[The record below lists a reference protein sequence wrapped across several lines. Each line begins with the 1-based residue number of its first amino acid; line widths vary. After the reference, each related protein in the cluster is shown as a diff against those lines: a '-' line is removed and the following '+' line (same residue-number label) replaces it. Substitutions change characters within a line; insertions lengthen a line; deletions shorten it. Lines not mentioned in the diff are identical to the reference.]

1 VYIVLKRDS
10 FCISMYIK
18 EAQSRGMPTNMP
30 TLYNVFSLCNIMGCS
45 VLLQKKREKVSLWS
59 KTNKPLER
67 WRPNYSL
74 ARCFVLHTCTFPAN
88 LLNYH
93 HYFYRLLE
101 LSWLKISWSSLIIY
115 IHYWLYIYI
124 YIYIYI

>member
-45 VLLQKKREKVSLWS
+45 VLLQKKEK
-59 KTNKPLER
+59 KFPCG
-67 WRPNYSL
+67 
-74 ARCFVLHTCTFPAN
+74 ARQINPYNDEGQTTL
-88 LLNYH
+88 
-93 HYFYRLLE
+93 
-101 LSWLKISWSSLIIY
+101 
-115 IHYWLYIYI
+115 
-124 YIYIYI
+124 